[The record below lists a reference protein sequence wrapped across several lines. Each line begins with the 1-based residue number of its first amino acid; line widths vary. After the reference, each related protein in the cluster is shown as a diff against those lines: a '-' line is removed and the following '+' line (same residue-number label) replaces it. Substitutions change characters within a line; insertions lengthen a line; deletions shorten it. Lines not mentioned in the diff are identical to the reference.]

1 VKGFCSRLPCQGSG
15 ESLSVFTVHRI
26 GRRAHNTE
34 TMRPVADN
42 KTMAGPLA
50 EDDQRDRPGNRRQA
64 RVSLPGFIQKSA
76 GRDRRKKTGRRH
88 GQVEDG
94 PASFGFA
101 PDCPGRGLHVYSIG
115 YCCLSGQRV
124 KGLCGPKC

>member
-26 GRRAHNTE
+26 GRRAYNTE

-50 EDDQRDRPGNRRQA
+50 EDDQRDRPGNCRQA

-76 GRDRRKKTGRRH
+76 GRDRRRKSGKPVNR
-88 GQVEDG
+88 QDADSPFPFVCE
-94 PASFGFA
+94 PF
-101 PDCPGRGLHVYSIG
+101 CPGGSSHVYG
-115 YCCLSGQRV
+115 DYRQGQRRCQAES
-124 KGLCGPKC
+124 LQM